1 MWRNNSFDIV
11 SVEHAKQRASFKAPV
26 LQSGVNT
33 ELPAWTASLAANKA
47 N

>member
-11 SVEHAKQRASFKAPV
+11 SVEHAKQLARFKALV

-33 ELPAWTASLAANKA
+33 KLPAWTTSLAANRD